1 MPTTDESITIN
12 LKDATAAV
20 RAETY
25 GEIIVIGEHTT
36 DTSYNHVDTCYT
48 QAEVVAIYGEG
59 SPISKATA
67 KIFAQGVAH
76 VKTVNVHNSSD
87 PSLNI
92 HYDVVLAALLSENVD
107 HDIIVPT
114 IDASDNSMNTY
125 LVAHANTNH
134 ILLVCPSRGSA
145 ALVTANIAALTAS
158 EYVYAIVHDA
168 SANYTAGE
176 LAGAIAG
183 VIGLLNPWIPPE
195 WVTVS
200 GIAASGY
207 TQSQIKALEEHA
219 THPMNTV
226 IKVVSSEISAGLAM
240 KPAKYVDV
248 ARTKIYLSTEIK
260 NALIN
265 LKYQLANKGKKI
277 PFEPRG
283 IEMVKATIE
292 KILRTNQSTS
302 TRTLAI
308 RADGLTSDGEVDPA
322 FTVTM
327 PQWSSISASDK
338 SSRILQNIEVEVFL
352 SGAISKIKLDLIIS
366 L

>member
-1 MPTTDESITIN
+1 MPTIDESITIN
-12 LKDATAAV
+12 LKDATGAV
-20 RAETY
+20 VSETY
-25 GEIIVIGEHTT
+25 GEIIVIGEHTS
-36 DTSYNHVDTCYT
+36 DTSYNHVDTCYS
-48 QAEVVAIYGEG
+48 QAEVEAIYGEG

-76 VKTVNVHNSSD
+76 VKTVNV
-87 PSLNI
+87 
-92 HYDVVLAALLSENVD
+92 YDGSVNQYATVLAALLSENVD

-114 IDASDNSMNTY
+114 IDASDNSMNAY

-145 ALVTANIAALTAS
+145 ATVTSNITALTPS

-207 TQSQIKALEEHA
+207 TQSQIKALEEH
-219 THPMNTV
+219 TSHPMNTV

-240 KPAKYVDV
+240 TPAKYVDI

-277 PFEPRG
+277 PYEPRG

-308 RADGLTSDGEVDPA
+308 RADGLTSDGEVDPG
-322 FTVTM
+322 FTVLM
-327 PQWSSISASDK
+327 PQWDSISASDK

-352 SGAISKIKLDLIIS
+352 SGAISKITLDLIIS